1 MKEIEAWIARDR
13 NGKLYLYRDR
23 PLRYGNIWRTDDSIA
38 GIGFLR
44 FADELVPEV
53 QWPDKEP
60 TKVKITIERCK

>member
-44 FADELVPEV
+44 LADESFPEV
-53 QWPDKEP
+53 QWPDDGP
-60 TKVKITIERCK
+60 TKVKIAIEK